1 MNRIEQFAKM
11 SANTMRGV
19 AFINELNA
27 CIEFCAYYNGNEEK
41 ECAERMMREHLASF
55 DVNTMSVSEK
65 NYATIKRMQ
74 EEYGVLCR

>member
-1 MNRIEQFAKM
+1 MNRIEQFERM
-11 SANTMRGV
+11 SANMNRGI

-27 CIEFCAYYNGNEEK
+27 CIEFVAYYNGDDEK
-41 ECAERMMREHLASF
+41 ELANEMMREHLASF

-74 EEYGVLCR
+74 KEYGVL